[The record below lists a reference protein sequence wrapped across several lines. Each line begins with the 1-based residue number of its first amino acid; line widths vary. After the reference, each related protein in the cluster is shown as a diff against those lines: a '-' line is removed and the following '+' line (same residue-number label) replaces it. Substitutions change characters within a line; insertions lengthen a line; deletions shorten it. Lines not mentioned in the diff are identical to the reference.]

1 MTHTVHPYAHRL
13 GIIRDWKSRWFSK
26 TPAEYRQNVMIDSQI
41 RTFLKKRLRGMF
53 VTSVEI
59 ERAQNTIRI
68 LIKPSRPGLIIG
80 RGGEGSQRL
89 TNEIERVVSKM
100 KIPAAGA
107 GVISL
112 PKMAVRID
120 IEEVRSPES
129 QAAIVGWMV
138 AEGLEKRQTFRR
150 VLKQTVE
157 KVMANRD
164 VLGARIAVS
173 GRLGGAEMSRQEEI
187 KRGRV
192 PLQTLRADIDFAREV
207 AYLPYGVIGVKVWI
221 YRGDIFAENKRTK

>member
-26 TPAEYRQNVMIDSQI
+26 TPAEYRMNVMIDTTI
-41 RTFLKKRLRGMF
+41 RRFLKKRLRGMF
-53 VTSVEI
+53 VTSVEL
-59 ERAQNTIRI
+59 ERSQNTIRV
-68 LIKPSRPGLIIG
+68 LVKTSRPGLVIG
-80 RGGEGSQRL
+80 RGGEGSQKL
-89 TNEIERVVSKM
+89 TKEIEAKVRSIK
-100 KIPAAGA
+100 GA
-107 GVISL
+107 
-112 PKMAVRID
+112 PKMSVRLD

-129 QAAIVGWMV
+129 QAPVVAYMV

-164 VLGARIAVS
+164 VQGVRIGIS

-192 PLQTLRADIDFAREV
+192 PLQTIRADIDFAREI

-221 YRGDIFAENKRTK
+221 YRGDIFEDQKETPRA